1 MRNITLKREQQGD
14 GQSRFLRALTS
25 LLALLA
31 IFSTSQSAFAQT
43 FADNSISFGE
53 ITSGSSNTTSQT
65 VNYAGAVFTRAS
77 TGVKDSPY
85 GSYPLLG
92 QVSSS
97 GAVVRSNPSLGTYDL
112 VSASQLTL
120 TGSTAVIFPGTDAG
134 GDPNVISGVQMQYRV
149 YLKGT
154 APSTS
159 TVPYNSVT
167 FTDAGPYS
175 ARPTNEYF
183 TATSNV
189 NLLSGLNTGGTYVV
203 EAFYTFNAGGKLVQD
218 PAGVY
223 QAEFTLNAPPAPTL
237 SGTTVYIAPNGG
249 SNIIYNVNPSTP
261 NPYQGSNLGSSY
273 DINGGQLLLNGGSAA
288 TTEAGSRSINNVTL
302 YYRVRPQNGS
312 GGAFNFISLPQ
323 TGNNNGSRTF
333 ASMTANINLV
343 SLVSAPG
350 TYTVDIYYQA
360 SGTDNSTTPN
370 PTSFTI
376 IDNNG
381 GQFYNANFTVT
392 GTAIVVSTWRG
403 GINDNWFDARNWTN
417 GIPNRNINAQIAD
430 LGTGTKN
437 PYPNIYAGTTYTYTD
452 ATTNAK
458 TEIDNTAYAV
468 AETRNLTMQGSSQ
481 ASRSILRLVV
491 GTLNVYGDF
500 DNTYDSFIARDNTTV
515 GFTGTNQTI
524 TGGSFA
530 GVSVSGGGVKSL
542 QGIMNISTAINFV
555 DGLLVTD
562 ITQPTTSVVML
573 SDRAPINNNQ
583 GAQLNNERDASYLR
597 GFVRTTRASST
608 VGDTYTYGNIGMQL
622 IFNGNNPGVVDVTR
636 NTAEAYNPV
645 STKSGIRRIFGVR
658 PGSPNTNTGG
668 LSANMQFRYLNS
680 ETKNLGQSG
689 NINIDENNLSLF
701 LSTNSGNTFTNLGR
715 TSIDTVNNVLT
726 LNGVTS
732 FATFT
737 LGDRTNPLPV
747 HLVAFDAKRL
757 ANNTL
762 VTWATADETN
772 SAGFEVQ
779 VSTDGKTYRK
789 LAFIASYS
797 ATSQQYQTYSYTD
810 IEASKS
816 GIRYYRLR
824 QVDLD
829 GTSAYSP
836 VRVVSFATIAADLA
850 SVTLYPNPSTSS
862 DQATLVVQSPV
873 AGTGRIQVLD
883 LTGRSIVSRDVTTVA
898 GVTEVA
904 VPVGSELS
912 AGTYLV
918 KVTLPSGETKTIR
931 MQKR

>member
-1 MRNITLKREQQGD
+1 MRNITLKRERQSG
-14 GQSRFLRALTS
+14 GQPRLLRALTS

-31 IFSTSQSAFAQT
+31 IFGTSQSAFAQT

-53 ITSGSSNTTSQT
+53 IISGSTSTTPQT

-92 QVSSS
+92 QVSSN
-97 GAVVRSNPSLGTYDL
+97 GAAVRANPSLGTYDL

-120 TGSTAVIFPGTDAG
+120 TGATAVIFPGTDAG

-154 APSTS
+154 VPSTS
-159 TVPYNSVT
+159 TVPYNSIA
-167 FTDAGPYS
+167 FTDAGPYP
-175 ARPTNEYF
+175 ARTSNEYF

-223 QAEFTLNAPPAPTL
+223 QAEFTLSAPPAPTL
-237 SGTTVYIAPNGG
+237 SGTTVYVAPNGG
-249 SNIIYNVNPSTP
+249 GNIIYNVNPSTP

-273 DINGGQLLLNGGSAA
+273 DINGGQLLLNGGSAN
-288 TTEAGSRSINNVTL
+288 TTEAGSRSINNVTI
-302 YYRVRPQNGS
+302 YYRVRPQGGS
-312 GGAFNFISLPQ
+312 GGAFNFINLPQ
-323 TGNNNGSRTF
+323 ASNSGGNRSF
-333 ASMTANINLV
+333 ASSTANINLV

-360 SGTDNSTTPN
+360 SGTDNSTSPN
-370 PTSFTI
+370 PTSFTL
-376 IDNNG
+376 IDNNN

-392 GTAIVVSTWRG
+392 GTAIVGSTWRG

-417 GIPNRNINAQIAD
+417 GIPNRTVNAQIAD

-437 PYPNIYAGTTYTYTD
+437 PYPNIYSGTTYTYTD
-452 ATTNAK
+452 ANGVK
-458 TEIDNTAYAV
+458 TEIDNTAYSV

-515 GFTGTNQTI
+515 GFVGTNQSI

-530 GVSVSGGGVKSL
+530 GINIDGGGTKSL
-542 QGIMNISTAINFV
+542 QGAMNVSTAINFTN
-555 DGLLVTD
+555 GLLVTD
-562 ITQPTTSVVML
+562 ITQPTVSVVVL
-573 SDRAPINNNQ
+573 SDRAPINNSQ
-583 GAQLNNERDASYLR
+583 GAQLVNERDASYLR
-597 GFVRTTRASST
+597 GFVRTTRATST
-608 VGDTYTYGNIGMQL
+608 VGDTYTYGNIGIQL
-622 IFNGNNPGVVDVTR
+622 VFSGNNPGLVDVTR

-658 PGSPNTNTGG
+658 PGNPNTNTGG
-668 LSANMQFRYLNS
+668 LLANLTFKYLDS
-680 ETKNLGQSG
+680 ETMNLGQNG
-689 NINIDENNLSLF
+689 TINIDENNLSLF
-701 LSTNSGNTFTNLGR
+701 VSTNSGNTFTNLGR
-715 TSIDTVNNVLT
+715 TSIDTDNNVLT
-726 LNGVTS
+726 LNGVTT

-747 HLVAFDAKRL
+747 HLVAFDAKRQ

-779 VSTDGKTYRK
+779 VSADGKTYRK

-810 IEASKS
+810 IEAGKS
-816 GIRYYRLR
+816 GLRYYRLR

-836 VRVVSFATIAADLA
+836 VKVVSFATVGADIA
-850 SVTLYPNPSTSS
+850 SVAIYPNPSTSS
-862 DQATLVVQSPV
+862 DQTTLVVQSPV

-883 LTGRSIVSRDVTTVA
+883 MAGRSVVSRDITTVA
-898 GVTEVA
+898 GVTELA
-904 VPVGSELS
+904 VPVSSELN
-912 AGTYLV
+912 AGIYLV
-918 KVTLPSGETKTIR
+918 KVTLPSGETKTVR